1 MQQGFGFSVSIFKMF
16 SLLRTL
22 RSPRGGVAA
31 MRMAHSLPEL
41 GYGYADLEPTISEEI
56 MTLHH
61 SKHHQARFTLLPHRV
76 TTLCNRSWCM

>member
-1 MQQGFGFSVSIFKMF
+1 
-16 SLLRTL
+16 
-22 RSPRGGVAA
+22 

-76 TTLCNRSWCM
+76 TTLCNRSSCM